1 MSRDPLV
8 PIEEAPLW
16 MALLDGQGNCLGLNA
31 AWRSDRG
38 VDRDGTAGLRVSD
51 LLPVRDAPTAETI
64 RQAIAGGERI
74 EALSVTLAD
83 GSNGSGRLWL
93 WPVASEP
100 EPVTCLM
107 LAPSVPQDAEG
118 AEHLHRRHELI
129 LEAIGE
135 GIYGLDDQGR
145 ATFVNRAATE
155 ILGWR
160 EQDILGRQ
168 IHDVHHHSYAD
179 GTPYPRENCPIYQ
192 ALTDGIVHRGDD
204 EVFWHSDGRAI
215 PVEYIST
222 PIREDGRVT
231 GAVAVFRDISERRA
245 LEAQRSQAQLELARV
260 LRRHELILGA
270 AGEGVYGLDAEG
282 RATFVNRAA
291 TEILGWRQEDILG
304 QPVHDVHH
312 HSHADGSPY
321 PREQCPVYL
330 ALTDGKVHR
339 EDSEVFWHSDGRS
352 IPVEYTSTPV
362 REEGRIIG
370 AVVVFRDISERR
382 QLEQQ
387 REQSFREISRLNAQL
402 ERERDYLRDEIRV
415 TSHYSGIVGESQA
428 LKRTLEQIEAVA
440 ATPVNVLI
448 RGETGVG
455 KEGIAR
461 AIHDR
466 SDRADNPLVKVNCAS
481 IPAELFESEF
491 FGHVKGAFTGAQRD
505 RVGRLQLA
513 DGGTLF
519 LDEVGEVP
527 LALQS
532 KLLRA
537 LQEKEFERVGDE
549 HTVRVDVRVIAATN
563 RDLEQEIEAGR
574 FREDLFYRLS
584 VFPIEVPPLRER
596 LDDIGPL
603 AQHFLHSICEEL
615 GRESV
620 HLTQAQLAMLEAH
633 DWPGNV
639 RELKNV
645 IERAVVLTQGPKLRL
660 EQVFTPS
667 GAPTVA
673 KPRERSGEILTDED
687 FRELERAN
695 LLAALHKAEGR
706 VSGAGGAAELVG
718 LKPST
723 MAYRMKKLGIEY
735 DPRRRAS
742 R

>member
-1 MSRDPLV
+1 MNPDLPA
-8 PIEEAPLW
+8 PFAAAPLLTAVIDAGGAVLELNGAW
-16 MALLDGQGNCLGLNA
+16 RAALGLDA
-31 AWRSDRG
+31 APARTFA
-38 VDRDGTAGLRVSD
+38 VAE
-51 LLPVRDAPTAETI
+51 LLGEADASAL
-64 RQAIAGGERI
+64 AAVI
-74 EALSVTLAD
+74 EAVAARRTIDAMPLALGD
-83 GSNGSGRLWL
+83 GPGQEAVLWL
-93 WPVASEP
+93 WPAESGPAPVSCLAVA
-100 EPVTCLM
+100 PVRSTWP
-107 LAPSVPQDAEG
+107 ASVEQ
-118 AEHLHRRHELI
+118 LHRRHDLI

-160 EQDILGRQ
+160 AEDILGQ
-168 IHDVHHHSYAD
+168 PIHDVHHHSYAD
-179 GTPYPRENCPIYQ
+179 GTPYPRERCPIYR
-192 ALTDGIVHRGDD
+192 ALTDGVVHRGDD
-204 EVFWHSDGRAI
+204 EVFWHSDGRAV
-215 PVEYIST
+215 PVEYTST
-222 PIREDGRVT
+222 PIREHGRVT
-231 GAVAVFRDISERRA
+231 GAVVVFRDISQRRA
-245 LEAQRSQAQLELARV
+245 LEDQRAEARADLQRL
-260 LRRHELILGA
+260 LRRHESILGA

-291 TEILGWRQEDILG
+291 TEILGWREEDILG
-304 QPVHDVHH
+304 QVIHDVHH

-321 PREQCPVYL
+321 HREHCPVYL

-352 IPVEYTSTPV
+352 VPVEYTSTPI
-362 REEGRIIG
+362 REDGRITG

-382 QLEQQ
+382 RLEQQ
-387 REQSFREISRLNAQL
+387 REQSFREITRLKDQL
-402 ERERDYLRDEIRV
+402 ERERDYLRDEIRI
-415 TSHYSGIVGESQA
+415 TSPYRGIVGASRA

-466 SDRADNPLVKVNCAS
+466 SDRSDMPLVKVNCAS

-491 FGHVKGAFTGAQRD
+491 FGHVKGAFTGAHRD

-563 RDLEQEIEAGR
+563 RDLEAEIRAGR

-584 VFPIEVPPLRER
+584 VFPIEVPPLRAR
-596 LDDIGPL
+596 LEDIGPL
-603 AQHFLHSICEEL
+603 AQHFLETVCDEL
-615 GRESV
+615 GREPI
-620 HLTQAQLAMLEAH
+620 HLTKAQLAALEAH

-645 IERAVVLTQGPKLRL
+645 IERAVVLTQGGRLRL
-660 EQVFTPS
+660 DQVFEPS
-667 GAPTVA
+667 RPAAAP
-673 KPRERSGEILTDED
+673 RRSDVEGDILTERD
-687 FRELERAN
+687 FQEMERAN
-695 LLAALHKAEGR
+695 LLAALHRAGGR
-706 VSGAGGAAELVG
+706 VSGPGGAAELVG

-723 MAYRMKKLGIEY
+723 MAYRMKKLGIDY
-735 DPRRRAS
+735 DPRRKDRA
-742 R
+742 